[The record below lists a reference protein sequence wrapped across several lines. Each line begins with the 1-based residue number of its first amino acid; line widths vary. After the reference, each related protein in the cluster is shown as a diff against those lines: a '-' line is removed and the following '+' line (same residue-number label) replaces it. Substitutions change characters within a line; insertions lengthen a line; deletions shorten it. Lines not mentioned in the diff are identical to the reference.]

1 MVLVSDLS
9 DGRNKDK
16 RIAELEAELKVWK
29 PDTASLGHS
38 CPGCGR
44 EYNLETDL
52 HARIAELEAELY
64 RKNKRLEK
72 WIACAKEYEQRIEE
86 LEGALRE
93 IGSGAYN
100 DEWSADL
107 ARQALGEDKNE

>member
-1 MVLVSDLS
+1 MSDL
-9 DGRNKDK
+9 
-16 RIAELEAELKVWK
+16 I
-29 PDTASLGHS
+29 
-38 CPGCGR
+38 
-44 EYNLETDL
+44 
-52 HARIAELEAELY
+52 
-64 RKNKRLEK
+64 KRLREVV
-72 WIACAKEYEQRIEE
+72 WATGTRQLCHEAADRIEE